1 MSDSEEINM
10 DIDNTKTRDELT
22 FIELLAEHVFDPSS
36 ITETSE
42 DVNILELSEYSTGVP
57 YSGSVTTR
65 SAPSHPLE
73 EPSLV
78 HNNSLMEVEP
88 ATESLEV
95 EEEKTEPVTEP
106 IVEVEEEKT
115 DPIVEVEEEKTEPVT
130 EPIVEVEEEK
140 TDPIVEVEEGKTE
153 PVTEPIVE
161 VEEEKTEPVTEP
173 IVEVEEEK
181 TEPVTEPIVEV
192 EEEKTEPVTEPIVEV
207 EEEKTEPIVEVEEQ
221 KVEPVKVEEV
231 KVDETP
237 VVEEPKGVF
246 NKLTSSLFSICNW
259 FVKK

>member
-42 DVNILELSEYSTGVP
+42 DVNILELSE
-57 YSGSVTTR
+57 
-65 SAPSHPLE
+65 

-78 HNNSLMEVEP
+78 HNYSLMEVEP
-88 ATESLEV
+88 ATES
-95 EEEKTEPVTEP
+95 
-106 IVEVEEEKT
+106 
-115 DPIVEVEEEKTEPVT
+115 
-130 EPIVEVEEEK
+130 
-140 TDPIVEVEEGKTE
+140 
-153 PVTEPIVE
+153 VE

-181 TEPVTEPIVEV
+181 TEPIVEVEEEKTEPIVEVKEEKTEPIVEV
-192 EEEKTEPVTEPIVEV
+192 EEKKTEPVTEPIVEV

-237 VVEEPKGVF
+237 IIEEPKGVF
-246 NKLTSSLFSICNW
+246 NKISSSIFSICNW

>member
-1 MSDSEEINM
+1 MS
-10 DIDNTKTRDELT
+10 DNTKTRDELT

-42 DVNILELSEYSTGVP
+42 DVNILELSE
-57 YSGSVTTR
+57 
-65 SAPSHPLE
+65 

-78 HNNSLMEVEP
+78 HNNSFMEVEP
-88 ATESLEV
+88 ATESVEV
-95 EEEKTEPVTEP
+95 EKENTEPVTEP
-106 IVEVEEEKT
+106 IVEVEEEN
-115 DPIVEVEEEKTEPVT
+115 T
-130 EPIVEVEEEK
+130 EPIVEVEEKKSEPVS
-140 TDPIVEVEEGKTE
+140 DPIVEVEKENTE

-181 TEPVTEPIVEV
+181 SETIFEPVKITEEEPIIETIKV
-192 EEEKTEPVTEPIVEV
+192 EEKKTEPAIES
-207 EEEKTEPIVEVEEQ
+207 
-221 KVEPVKVEEV
+221 VKVEEV